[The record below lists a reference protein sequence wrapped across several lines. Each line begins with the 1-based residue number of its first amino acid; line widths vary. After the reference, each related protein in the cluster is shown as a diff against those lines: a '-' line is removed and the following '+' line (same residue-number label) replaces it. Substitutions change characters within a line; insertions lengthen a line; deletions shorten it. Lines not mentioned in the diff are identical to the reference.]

1 MTSVKPD
8 TILTNA
14 RVLTMSPTRPLAEAV
29 AIARDRIVWVGTSD
43 DAESFLRSGTTVV
56 DCAGG
61 TLLPGFHDAHIHL
74 LAYASALAGVDCG
87 PDAVSSIDDLKSAIR
102 RRASNTSVGEWI
114 RASGYDETALA
125 EARHP
130 TRWDLDDA
138 APDHPVRLD
147 HRSGHGC
154 VLNSDAMTRIGIG
167 DSTDEPKGATIVRD
181 LRSGQPSGLLL
192 EMSDYLDG
200 RIPSPPVGEIE
211 DGVRRASRMLLSH
224 GVTSIQDATHRNSM
238 QRWELFGKLRSSIG
252 DMPRV
257 TMMPG
262 FQHLDEFTGSGL
274 NFGCGDSLLR
284 VGHCKLMVSASS
296 GRQTPLHDELCR
308 VVSSCAESGFPVAIH
323 AVERETIIS
332 AAEAIQ
338 RANANAGT
346 VMRHRIEHCSEGTP
360 DAVESVVRSSAWVV
374 TQPGFVHHSG
384 DRYLKTVEPSMS
396 PHLYPVGA
404 LARAGVRLAFGS
416 DAPVS
421 NPNPMPA
428 LRAAVTRLTAQ
439 GRTLGLEHSVDLTD
453 ALAAYTVG
461 SAASSCLEDSL
472 GKIMPG
478 MLADL
483 ALFGEDILSVSP
495 SELHTLRPVMTILG
509 GKAVTTR

>member
-1 MTSVKPD
+1 MTRVKPD
-8 TILTNA
+8 TVLTNA
-14 RVLTMSPTRPLAEAV
+14 RVLTMSRTRPLAEAV
-29 AIARDRIVWVGTSD
+29 AIAGGRIVWVGTSD
-43 DAESFLRSGTTVV
+43 DAELVLYAQERRSLIAR
-56 DCAGG
+56 AG
-61 TLLPGFHDAHIHL
+61 LSYP
-74 LAYASALAGVDCG
+74 ASMTPTFTCWRTRRLSQGVDCG

-167 DSTDEPKGATIVRD
+167 DSTDEPPGATIVRD

-211 DGVRRASRMLLSH
+211 DSVRRASRILLSH
-224 GVTSIQDATHRNSM
+224 GVTSVQDATHQNSFE
-238 QRWELFGKLRSSIG
+238 RWDLFGRLRSSIG

-284 VGHCKLMVSASS
+284 VGNAKLMITASS

-308 VVSSCAESGFPVAIH
+308 AVSISTKSGFPVAIH

-338 RANANAGT
+338 RLP
-346 VMRHRIEHCSEGTP
+346 MR
-360 DAVESVVRSSAWVV
+360 
-374 TQPGFVHHSG
+374 
-384 DRYLKTVEPSMS
+384 
-396 PHLYPVGA
+396 
-404 LARAGVRLAFGS
+404 
-416 DAPVS
+416 
-421 NPNPMPA
+421 MPE
-428 LRAAVTRLTAQ
+428 Q
-439 GRTLGLEHSVDLTD
+439 
-453 ALAAYTVG
+453 
-461 SAASSCLEDSL
+461 
-472 GKIMPG
+472 
-478 MLADL
+478 
-483 ALFGEDILSVSP
+483 
-495 SELHTLRPVMTILG
+495 
-509 GKAVTTR
+509 